1 MGGRGCRVPI
11 TSRKDESMNFVT
23 ANFRGQRVARCSW
36 AAAGGCTLRAGVAAK
51 GVCRWFVSE
60 DEINSAVGFIAARRK
75 RPRRKG
81 TNVNKFKSDRSVGPT
96 VSWKTP
102 REFFIR
108 PRSPMSSCL
117 SQVFPYVV
125 RPWDTALYTVR
136 ERISKLFNLSSS
148 IADLCL

>member
-1 MGGRGCRVPI
+1 
-11 TSRKDESMNFVT
+11 MNFVT

-108 PRSPMSSCL
+108 PVRRCL
-117 SQVFPYVV
+117 HVFRKFPRTWCV
-125 RPWDTALYTVR
+125 RETQLYTR
-136 ERISKLFNLSSS
+136 CEEELASCSISRLQLQIYVFRSLQSFVQP
-148 IADLCL
+148 LWTLV